1 MALIHG
7 ISSVILI
14 LLYLLCLITRYCNTT
29 PRKMIIDTD
38 AGADDALAIML
49 ALLYE
54 TKTHDIE
61 ILAITATYGNTYL
74 NNVEQ
79 NVLKTLTIANR
90 SDIPVYSGAQKPL
103 INMYESTDY
112 FGKDG
117 FGDFNFTKT
126 ITAKVDKS
134 KHASV
139 LLVELVKQYPGE
151 ITIVTLGPLTTIAIA
166 IALEP
171 NFLHLVKQHVIMG
184 SSVDSNKIEFNFKN
198 DPESDLI
205 ALNNTN
211 KPSIILP
218 SDTVYTNSIS
228 KEEYRNIYS
237 NLDVSIANFLYQV
250 ERIGLEKTE
259 MWEPADGIAMA
270 SALQPEIITECCK
283 TYLRPV
289 IVGDA
294 RGSVVKDMDN
304 NQVSNAE
311 IIQNV
316 NVTMFK
322 NLLLEYLS

>member
-1 MALIHG
+1 
-7 ISSVILI
+7 
-14 LLYLLCLITRYCNTT
+14 
-29 PRKMIIDTD
+29 MIIDTD
-38 AGADDALAIML
+38 AGGDDALAIML
-49 ALLYE
+49 ALMYE
-54 TKTHDIE
+54 AKTNDIE

-74 NNVEQ
+74 RNVEQ
-79 NVLKTLTIANR
+79 NVLKILTIANR

-103 INMYESTDY
+103 INMYVSNDY

-117 FGDFNFTKT
+117 FGDFNFTKN

-151 ITIVTLGPLTTIAIA
+151 ISIVTIGPLTTIATA

-171 NFLHLVKQHVIMG
+171 NFLHLVKRHVIMG
-184 SSVDSNKIEFNFKN
+184 SSVDSNKIEFNFKQ
-198 DPESDLI
+198 DPESNWI

-218 SDTVYTNSIS
+218 SDTVYANLIS

-237 NLDVSIANFLYQV
+237 NLDASIASFLYQA
-250 ERIGLEKTE
+250 ERIALEKTE

-270 SALQPEIITECCK
+270 SVLQPEIITERYK
-283 TYLRPV
+283 TNLRAV

-294 RGSVVKDMDN
+294 RGSVVKDVCD
-304 NQVSNAE
+304 QVCNAE
-311 IIQNV
+311 IIKNV
-316 NVTMFK
+316 NITAFK

>member
-1 MALIHG
+1 MALLHG
-7 ISSVILI
+7 ISVIMI
-14 LLYLLCLITRYCNTT
+14 LLYIFCLITRYCNTT

-38 AGADDALAIML
+38 AGGDDALAIML
-49 ALLYE
+49 ALMYE

-61 ILAITATYGNTYL
+61 ILAIIATYGNTYL
-74 NNVEQ
+74 KNVEQ
-79 NVLKTLTIANR
+79 NVLKTLTIVNR

-103 INMYESTDY
+103 INMYENTNY

-151 ITIVTLGPLTTIAIA
+151 ITIVTLGSLTTIATA

-171 NFLHLVKQHVIMG
+171 NFLRLVKQHVIMG
-184 SSVDSNKIEFNFKN
+184 SNIDSNIIEFNFKQ
-198 DPESDLI
+198 DPESDWI
-205 ALNNTN
+205 VLNNTN

-218 SDTVYTNSIS
+218 SNTVYANSIS
-228 KEEYRNIYS
+228 KEEYRNIYN
-237 NLDVSIANFLYQV
+237 NLDVSIANFLYQA
-250 ERIGLEKTE
+250 EKIGLEKTE

-270 SALQPEIITECCK
+270 SALQPEMITERYK
-283 TYLRPV
+283 TNLRPV
-289 IVGDA
+289 IAGDA
-294 RGSVVKDMDN
+294 RGSVVKDMDKN
-304 NQVSNAE
+304 NQVCNAE

-316 NVTMFK
+316 NITIFK